1 MIPLTNLRND
11 VLGNLSSLQTLL
23 GRYPVLITTDW
34 NTGNTSFSF
43 MLNILKLLGISEE
56 VLYDCFA
63 NLLADKKNGAKGVL
77 SAIELAIKGIILAT
91 FKETYTCAI
100 NPSLPDYV
108 MDGNEGVSINI
119 SDIDSFGILGN
130 CPTDR
135 EGSVFYFDNIDYKPS
150 NIYSS
155 TDFNAYLWFV
165 INKGTGVKDIRTIWD
180 NRVTFKRKFE
190 KAGCL
195 NGESATDL
203 TTPKGKFFSK
213 AGNGTAVTIIKTV
226 GVRKEILRC
235 EYFDAGVSNPEYLKV
250 YVNPFRY
257 KRINVPNKTI
267 FEFNADYIYSLQLF
281 DTKTLLAQITN
292 ALLGIISNISVN
304 YTIERNVMS
313 KMLSDVVTK
322 VIESDDQD
330 VVEDC
335 YYSFSNEEYD
345 AMMEQALMNF
355 NGTYYSG
362 NEEKDNINIDTDE
375 IIDNLYKVGTAE
387 DLNEDITVIKNTIRG
402 IAKSLASTPE
412 TENKNKIT
420 FEFDFLFKMLNELTV
435 QIAMQVLSPK
445 VMLL

>member
-1 MIPLTNLRND
+1 
-11 VLGNLSSLQTLL
+11 
-23 GRYPVLITTDW
+23 
-34 NTGNTSFSF
+34 
-43 MLNILKLLGISEE
+43 MLFRS
-56 VLYDCFA
+56 
-63 NLLADKKNGAKGVL
+63 
-77 SAIELAIKGIILAT
+77 
-91 FKETYTCAI
+91 
-100 NPSLPDYV
+100 
-108 MDGNEGVSINI
+108 
-119 SDIDSFGILGN
+119 
-130 CPTDR
+130 
-135 EGSVFYFDNIDYKPS
+135 
-150 NIYSS
+150 
-155 TDFNAYLWFV
+155 
-165 INKGTGVKDIRTIWD
+165 
-180 NRVTFKRKFE
+180 VTFKRKFE

-445 VMLL
+445 VMLLYAINEKVMNPDLDMSITGAKNFFKNFKNLMVSIIKQVKNLIVSELYDFLRAQIQTLMNLFVQKLLLERIYYYKLIMSDILMYCASPAALGAVNLLRGRRGTLDVDSVTHADIVPVQNKPPEDITC